1 MRFSIVIPTKNRP
14 EELKKIFASIMIQTK
29 LPDQIVI
36 IDQSSRDKIIK
47 NELKAVLENKKI
59 ELNYLCNNK
68 IKGLVEAKFYSLN
81 FCKYEIISFFDDDIV
96 LKPDYIEKVDFAFE
110 KYPKIIGA
118 NGVILNIPKK
128 NFIQRFFFKITHKGI
143 FSDNRYEVISSINNK
158 KPQPLLVN
166 TLSGGLS
173 SWRKEVFKKVSF
185 DINNHFHSYE
195 DKEFSIRI
203 NKNYPNGMYIIPEAK
218 LNHFHSEINR
228 EAVINLIKMNVFE
241 IIIIYKKNKDIS
253 FFGLDL
259 LILLF
264 SLMIKAFLWSLFN
277 FHIGEI
283 KSFLLGFKDGYHHK
297 IKADER

>member
-47 NELKAVLENKKI
+47 NELKAVLKNKKI

-118 NGVILNIPKK
+118 NGLILNIPKK
-128 NFIQRFFFKITHKGI
+128 ILYKDFFF
-143 FSDNRYEVISSINNK
+143 
-158 KPQPLLVN
+158 
-166 TLSGGLS
+166 
-173 SWRKEVFKKVSF
+173 
-185 DINNHFHSYE
+185 
-195 DKEFSIRI
+195 
-203 NKNYPNGMYIIPEAK
+203 
-218 LNHFHSEINR
+218 
-228 EAVINLIKMNVFE
+228 
-241 IIIIYKKNKDIS
+241 
-253 FFGLDL
+253 
-259 LILLF
+259 
-264 SLMIKAFLWSLFN
+264 
-277 FHIGEI
+277 
-283 KSFLLGFKDGYHHK
+283 
-297 IKADER
+297 